1 VLELLEGSGPRD
13 SARLGRTLGIDDVDV
28 DWNAGLGENISKIV
42 GKMLVDELGNDAKNV
57 PEGFGLDGLG
67 EPLLLAF
74 AVGEKFDKSCVGF
87 GMSRRDICGD

>member
-13 SARLGRTLGIDDVDV
+13 SARLGGTLGIDDVDV

-42 GKMLVDELGNDAKNV
+42 GKMLVDELGNDAENV
-57 PEGFGLDGLG
+57 PEGVGLDGLG
-67 EPLLLAF
+67 EPLLLAV
-74 AVGEKFDKSCVGF
+74 AVDEKFDKSRVGF